1 MDEID
6 RFFDGDAMCAATC
19 RALEAA
25 LAGRYSSMRRDV
37 QKTQVSYRD
46 GGLFCCASRPRR
58 KRDAGRLM
66 VTFGLPFPA
75 PDARIWQVSPVSPGR
90 WTHHVLLSG
99 PDEVDAQLLAW
110 LDESHRMSSRG
121 R

>member
-1 MDEID
+1 
-6 RFFDGDAMCAATC
+6 
-19 RALEAA
+19 
-25 LAGRYSSMRRDV
+25 
-37 QKTQVSYRD
+37 
-46 GGLFCCASRPRR
+46 
-58 KRDAGRLM
+58 M